1 MKKIILVIISLS
13 LFSLAGCSTIGKIKD
28 GYDKGKVV
36 YTKAEKAW
44 KKGKEYYD
52 KHCGKPE
59 LEQKWYEK
67 YACKRLDKIKKQ
79 LEDK

>member
-1 MKKIILVIISLS
+1 MKKMLLIAISLS
-13 LFSLAGCSTIGKIKD
+13 FVLTG
-28 GYDKGKVV
+28 GYGKGKVI

-44 KKGKEYYD
+44 KKGKVYYD
-52 KHCGKPE
+52 KHCGKSE